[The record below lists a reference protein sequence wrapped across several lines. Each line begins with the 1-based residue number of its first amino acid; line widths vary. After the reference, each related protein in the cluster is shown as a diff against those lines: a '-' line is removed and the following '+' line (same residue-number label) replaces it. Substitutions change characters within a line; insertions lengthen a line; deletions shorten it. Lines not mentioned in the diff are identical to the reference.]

1 MLAQQLNVQ
10 LSIQI
15 PADQV
20 IINKVELDGLQQ
32 ELEELKR
39 KQLEG
44 LYWTMKDV
52 ENRTGRKHE
61 WLQENILYVPKFKKI
76 LDANNGGFVYYS
88 KGKGSPWA
96 FQATKMAKFLD
107 DNFHLIWGG

>member
-1 MLAQQLNVQ
+1 MQQLSVQ
-10 LSIQI
+10 LTI
-15 PADQV
+15 PIPEDQV
-20 IINKVELDGLQQ
+20 LISKV
-32 ELEELKR
+32 ELEELHRNK
-39 KQLEG
+39 LVG

-52 ENRTGRKHE
+52 EERTGRKHE

-88 KGKGSPWA
+88 KGKGSPWV